1 MIRIVLR
8 AIECFVGAVF
18 FGLAP
23 VAIGFILGWIMKG
36 EKENGKKKDD
46 N

>member
-23 VAIGFILGWIMKG
+23 VAIGFILGRITKG
-36 EKENGKKKDD
+36 DKKDD
-46 N
+46 